1 MSTALDKSLDDIIS
15 SSRKARRVAN
25 NKKKTAGKGV
35 GKAQKKAP
43 VATKK
48 APKQAT
54 KQASARP
61 VAVVSAVDLTYATKV
76 VAHGLPKD
84 LRQENIKDF
93 FQSQIGGVQS
103 VMLNYN
109 EKGIFKGVATISF
122 KSSKNAV
129 KAVEKYNNAPI
140 DGGASKLKLELVIDP
155 SKKPL
160 AARITANAAPAK
172 EQPDQKKK
180 QLQEKKKQLQKKKK
194 DAAKAKA
201 VAAKGVKSEKTAKKA
216 KPEQKTAEQLDQEM
230 ADYFNN

>member
-15 SSRKARRVAN
+15 SSRKARKVAN
-25 NKKKTAGKGV
+25 NKKKTVGKGV
-35 GKAQKKAP
+35 GKAQRKPAVAVKKAQKP
-43 VATKK
+43 AT
-48 APKQAT
+48 PR
-54 KQASARP
+54 SA
-61 VAVVSAVDLTYATKV
+61 AVVAGVDLTYATKV

-103 VMLNYN
+103 VMMNYN
-109 EKGIFKGVATISF
+109 EKGIFKGIATISF
-122 KSSKNAV
+122 RSSKNAV

-155 SKKPL
+155 SKRPL

-172 EQPDQKKK
+172 EQVDRKSK
-180 QLQEKKKQLQKKKK
+180 LQEKKRLLQKKKK
-194 DAAKAKA
+194 DLVKAKA
-201 VAAKGVKSEKTAKKA
+201 VKAAKGIKQEKTGKPP
-216 KPEQKTAEQLDQEM
+216 KPEKKTAEQLDQEM